1 MFFKDSAKI
10 INLCLYLKNLG
21 RPYLKEHLS
30 VVASESLLYYP
41 QREKIYAV

>member
-1 MFFKDSAKI
+1 MFFKDFAKI
-10 INLCLYLKNLG
+10 INFCLYFKNLG

-30 VVASESLLYYP
+30 VIASESLLYYP